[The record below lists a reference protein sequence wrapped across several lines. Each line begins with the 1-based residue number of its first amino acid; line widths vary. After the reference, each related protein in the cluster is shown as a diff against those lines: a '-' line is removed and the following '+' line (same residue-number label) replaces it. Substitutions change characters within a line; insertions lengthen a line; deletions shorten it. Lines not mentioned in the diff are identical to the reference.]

1 LPYLTLQA
9 LQLCP
14 EDKTA
19 LVARSK
25 CYLLL
30 GQPRLALQ
38 DAENAL
44 GPDRS
49 NVRAIFQKAE
59 ALYHMGDFEHSL
71 MYYHRG
77 LRLRPELAVFRLGVQ
92 KAQEAIENTIG
103 KLSFSGHRGKL
114 QNNGG
119 NGASQI
125 WPVRYSVQKHTHDL
139 TRHFILKQQLP
150 LHQHT
155 RNMTT
160 KVEK

>member
-1 LPYLTLQA
+1 M
-9 LQLCP
+9 
-14 EDKTA
+14 
-19 LVARSK
+19 VARSK

-103 KLSFSGHRGKL
+103 TGIEESCKIMEAMEQARSGRSGTL
-114 QNNGG
+114 FRN
-119 NGASQI
+119 
-125 WPVRYSVQKHTHDL
+125 
-139 TRHFILKQQLP
+139 TRMI
-150 LHQHT
+150 
-155 RNMTT
+155 
-160 KVEK
+160 